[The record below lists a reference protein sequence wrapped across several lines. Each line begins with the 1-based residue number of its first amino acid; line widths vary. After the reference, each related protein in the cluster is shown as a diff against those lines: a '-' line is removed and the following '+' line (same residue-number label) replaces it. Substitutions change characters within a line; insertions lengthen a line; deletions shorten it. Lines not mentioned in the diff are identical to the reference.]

1 MTQGHSHD
9 GGSHG
14 HGAKAAPFAVE
25 SSGEANL
32 LSHDALSAEKSSSDM
47 ELGAHSEGHVG
58 DSHDHEHDHGHSH
71 GDGGCSGHGHSG
83 THDPHDSDDS
93 HHGHSHGSRLHIN
106 ENMRAAFLHVLGDAL
121 GSIGVIISGLVIKFG
136 SSPNRFLVDPLC
148 SLLIVIIIS
157 YSAIP
162 QLIRVTKV
170 VMQFV
175 PDDIDADALL
185 KEVKQIDGVL
195 DIHDFHIWQLDSMKV
210 IATCHVTCKGISEFN
225 HIIPLI
231 KKTLHSFGVHS
242 SSIQP
247 ELMQDPYCASF
258 FESLTSSVTL
268 DLDHLTYST
277 LAPT

>member
-1 MTQGHSHD
+1 
-9 GGSHG
+9 
-14 HGAKAAPFAVE
+14 
-25 SSGEANL
+25 
-32 LSHDALSAEKSSSDM
+32 M
-47 ELGAHSEGHVG
+47 ELGAHGEGHH
-58 DSHDHEHDHGHSH
+58 DHKHEHDHEHDHDHDHSHGH
-71 GDGGCSGHGHSG
+71 GDGGCSGHGHSAV
-83 THDPHDSDDS
+83 HEPHDAEGC
-93 HHGHSHGSRLHIN
+93 HGHSHGGRLRIN

-121 GSIGVIISGLVIKFG
+121 GSIGVIISGLVIRYG

-185 KEVKQIDGVL
+185 KEVKQIDGIL
-195 DIHDFHIWQLDSMKV
+195 DIHDFHVWQLDSMKV
-210 IATCHVTCKGISEFN
+210 VATCHVTCKGINEFN

-247 ELMQDPYCASF
+247 ELMQETPCTSPVLPARGRFCNLRPRSSDLCSDLICNAPNCATVLRPMHCLCIASF
-258 FESLTSSVTL
+258 ARRPIAHPRTTG
-268 DLDHLTYST
+268 
-277 LAPT
+277 